1 MNLMIVLNF
10 ELQSIFHSLL
20 FSSSQKSGLDCE
32 IEFNV

>member
-10 ELQSIFHSLL
+10 ELQSIFHS
-20 FSSSQKSGLDCE
+20 SSQKSGLDCE